1 MMDSCAVVVQ
11 CNLTYRFK
19 AFSTEFTGT
28 RMCVVIMYEMDR
40 VFEIVCG
47 KTAVSSLC
55 GVIA

>member
-1 MMDSCAVVVQ
+1 MDSCAVVVQ

-19 AFSTEFTGT
+19 AFSTEFAGT
-28 RMCVVIMYEMDR
+28 RRCVVIMYEMDR
-40 VFEIVCG
+40 VFEIVCE